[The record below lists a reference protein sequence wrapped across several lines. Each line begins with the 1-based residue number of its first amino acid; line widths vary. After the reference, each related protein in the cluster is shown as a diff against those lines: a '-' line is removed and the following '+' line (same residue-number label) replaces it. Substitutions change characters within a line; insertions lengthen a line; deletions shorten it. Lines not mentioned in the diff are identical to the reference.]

1 MSRAEISSDQAAE
14 ENRGSLARRLDA
26 IIRVLMEQQVVD
38 EKLQKKDHVMI
49 LDSVGLTSGEI
60 GRIVGQPS
68 KDVSSW
74 IKKLK
79 ASGGRSSRRP
89 TKSKGSKQ

>member
-1 MSRAEISSDQAAE
+1 MRPSQTASEETAER
-14 ENRGSLARRLDA
+14 NRGSLARRLDA
-26 IIRVLMEQQVVD
+26 IIRLLMEQQVAD
-38 EKLQKKDHVMI
+38 QKLQKKDQVLI

-60 GRIVGQPS
+60 GKIVGRPS

-79 ASGGRSSRRP
+79 AGRNRSP
-89 TKSKGSKQ
+89 KSLTRSEG

>member
-1 MSRAEISSDQAAE
+1 MRRSQIASDDTAEG
-14 ENRGSLARRLDA
+14 NRGSLARRLDA
-26 IIRVLMEQQVVD
+26 IIRLLMEQQVAD
-38 EKLQKKDHVMI
+38 EKLQKKDQVLI

-60 GRIVGQPS
+60 GKIVGQPS

-79 ASGGRSSRRP
+79 AGGNRSSKSP
-89 TKSKGSKQ
+89 TKSEG

>member
-1 MSRAEISSDQAAE
+1 MRRSQIASDETAE
-14 ENRGSLARRLDA
+14 ENRRSLARRLDA
-26 IIRVLMEQQVVD
+26 IIRLVMEQQVAD
-38 EKLQKKDHVMI
+38 GKLQKKDQVLI

-60 GRIVGQPS
+60 GKIVGRPS

-79 ASGGRSSRRP
+79 AGRNRTSKNLK
-89 TKSKGSKQ
+89 KSEGSKQ